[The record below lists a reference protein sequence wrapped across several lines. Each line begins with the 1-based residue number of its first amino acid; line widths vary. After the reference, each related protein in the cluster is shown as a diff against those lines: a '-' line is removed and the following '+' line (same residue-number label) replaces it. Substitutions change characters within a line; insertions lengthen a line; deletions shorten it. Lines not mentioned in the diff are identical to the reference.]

1 MSDTMSEQSPSA
13 SVTVVRKIAILAMV
27 VVAIGLPIN
36 DRFDY
41 AVLLVAAVM
50 VCVGVIKAM
59 PSRWVAAAGLAAL
72 MAAAHVL
79 LPPPRIMEGHNVFLP
94 GPDAARKSGLP
105 REVFDFVDKTF
116 AAQYPPEKNCH
127 DPRRGCWRLERSA
140 AQDGF
145 AFSSDGFFDRG
156 NYSRRVTGI
165 DFSDPVHARLG
176 VVNDLIYNWSP
187 NESDVERFSRDRHSF
202 NLFDRFHMRF
212 PLYLMYRFP
221 AAFVGS
227 TLCWRGNVLWEGADE
242 HFDVLS
248 HRDMGCR
255 EIAPAD
261 AGRRIYA
268 VSIKLDHPLAMQL
281 KPTWRVWL
289 RDGFTN
295 ALTLLGVLGILGL
308 LVRVAPRKLVWPAIL
323 IGLSFI
329 VITIDD
335 VNFLGGLRPLD
346 AGDDGM
352 TYEGYARIMLRALL
366 SGDLAGM
373 LRGDESVYYFTP
385 GFRYF
390 SMLGHIVF
398 GETYLG
404 YLSLVLAL
412 PFLVYAL
419 FRRFLPEKWAT
430 VIVLGFVGT
439 PVGAL
444 FGSAFLYYV
453 KWAAR
458 GFADSCGYI
467 LLIAGIVALVPRLEE
482 AKAPP
487 AAAGF
492 CGAFLIAAGTFV
504 RPNVALVAGVVIAGA
519 ILFSLW
525 QGRLARAAAILVGFA
540 TLIVSPLHNW
550 VFGHSTVLFSDNVSQ
565 PQTLVM
571 PPTEYFKAA
580 ADILH
585 LHLASDHV
593 IAAIKKLAWWL
604 SGPGNIYA
612 MIPLNAAAVA
622 TLVRVGFFGRRF
634 DPWLRLIALGT
645 LLEHGTGIC
654 YADWDR
660 YHLVTW
666 LLTALVASAWLHE
679 EGLPWFDRRFPGTCE
694 RIAARAVFRRSRP
707 ALVPAR

>member
-1 MSDTMSEQSPSA
+1 MSDSMSEQSPSA
-13 SVTVVRKIAILAMV
+13 SVSVARKIAVLAMV

-41 AVLLVAAVM
+41 AVLLVATVVA
-50 VCVGVIKAM
+50 CVGAIKAM
-59 PSRWVAAAGLAAL
+59 PSRWVAAAGLAASI
-72 MAAAHVL
+72 AAAHVL
-79 LPPPRIMEGHNVFLP
+79 LPPPRIAEGHNVFLP
-94 GPDAARKSGLP
+94 GPDAAQKSGLP
-105 REVFDFVDKTF
+105 REVLDFVDKTF

-127 DPRRGCWRLERSA
+127 DPRRGCWRPDRSA

-145 AFSSDGFFDRG
+145 AYSSDAFFDRG
-156 NYSRRVTGI
+156 SYSRRVTGI

-187 NESDVERFSRDRHSF
+187 NESDIDRFSRDRHSF
-202 NLFDRFHMRF
+202 NLFDRFHMKF
-212 PLYLMYRFP
+212 PLYIMYRFP

-227 TLCWRGNVLWEGADE
+227 TLCWRGDVLWEGANE

-248 HRDMGCR
+248 HRDMTCR
-255 EIAPAD
+255 AITSAD

-268 VSIKLDHPLAMQL
+268 LSIELDHPLAMRL
-281 KPTWRVWL
+281 KPTWTVWL
-289 RDGFTN
+289 RDLFTK
-295 ALTLLGVLGILGL
+295 ALTLLGVIGILGL
-308 LVRVAPRKLVWPAIL
+308 LVRVTPRKLVWPAIL
-323 IGLSFI
+323 LGLSCI
-329 VITIDD
+329 VIMIDD
-335 VNFLGGLRPLD
+335 VNFFGGLRPLD

-352 TYEGYARIMLRALL
+352 TYEGYARIMLRGA
-366 SGDLAGM
+366 
-373 LRGDESVYYFTP
+373 EPVYYFTP
-385 GFRYF
+385 GFRYV

-419 FRRFLPEKWAT
+419 FRRFLPETWAT

-467 LLIAGIVALVPRLEE
+467 LLVAGMVALIPRLDE

-492 CGAFLIAAGTFV
+492 FGALLIAAGTFV

-525 QGRLARAAAILVGFA
+525 QGRFARASAILVGFA

-550 VFGHSTVLFSDNVSQ
+550 VFGHSTVLFSDNVS
-565 PQTLVM
+565 
-571 PPTEYFKAA
+571 
-580 ADILH
+580 
-585 LHLASDHV
+585 
-593 IAAIKKLAWWL
+593 
-604 SGPGNIYA
+604 
-612 MIPLNAAAVA
+612 
-622 TLVRVGFFGRRF
+622 
-634 DPWLRLIALGT
+634 
-645 LLEHGTGIC
+645 
-654 YADWDR
+654 
-660 YHLVTW
+660 
-666 LLTALVASAWLHE
+666 
-679 EGLPWFDRRFPGTCE
+679 
-694 RIAARAVFRRSRP
+694 
-707 ALVPAR
+707 

>member
-1 MSDTMSEQSPSA
+1 MPEQSSERSPSA
-13 SVTVVRKIAILAMV
+13 SVSVARKVAVLAIVVA
-27 VVAIGLPIN
+27 AIGLPIN

-41 AVLLVAAVM
+41 FILLAATVV
-50 VCVGVIKAM
+50 VCVGAIKAM

-72 MAAAHVL
+72 IAAAHVL
-79 LPPPRIMEGHNVFLP
+79 LPAPRIEEGHNVFLP
-94 GPDAARKSGLP
+94 GPDAATTSGLP
-105 REVFDFVDKTF
+105 REVFDFVDRQF
-116 AAQYPPEKNCH
+116 AEQYPPEKRCD
-127 DPRRGCWRLERSA
+127 DPSRGCWRRERSA
-140 AQDGF
+140 AQAGF
-145 AFSSDGFFDRG
+145 ALSSDGFFDRG
-156 NYSRRVTGI
+156 SYSRRLTGI
-165 DFSDPVHARLG
+165 DFADPVQARLG
-176 VVNDLIYNWSP
+176 VVNELIYNWSP
-187 NESDVERFSRDRHSF
+187 NESDIERFSRDRHSL
-202 NLFDRFHMRF
+202 NLFDRFHMKF
-212 PLYLMYRFP
+212 PLYVMYRFP
-221 AAFVGS
+221 AVFAGS
-227 TLCWRGNVLWEGADE
+227 TLCWRGDVLWEGANE
-242 HFDVLS
+242 HFEVLS
-248 HRDMGCR
+248 HRDMACR

-268 VSIKLDHPLAMQL
+268 VAIKLDHPLAMRL
-281 KPTWRVWL
+281 KPNWTVWL
-289 RDGFTN
+289 RGLFTL
-295 ALTLLGVLGILGL
+295 ALTLFGVLGILGL
-308 LVRVAPRKLVWPAIL
+308 LVRVAPRKLVWPAVL
-323 IGLSFI
+323 IGLSLLVI
-329 VITIDD
+329 VIDD
-335 VNFLGGLRPLD
+335 VNFIGGLRPLD

-352 TYEGYARIMLRALL
+352 TYEGYARIMLRDLV
-366 SGDLAGM
+366 SGDLTGV
-373 LRGDESVYYFTP
+373 LRGAEPVYYFTP

-390 SMLGHIVF
+390 ALLAHIVF

-412 PFLVYAL
+412 PFLVFAL

-430 VIVLGFVGT
+430 VIVLGFVAT

-467 LLIAGIVALVPRLEE
+467 LLLAGIVTLIPRLDET
-482 AKAPP
+482 KAPS

-492 CGAFLIAAGTFV
+492 FGALLIAAGTFV
-504 RPNVALVAGVVIAGA
+504 RPNIALVASVMIAGA
-519 ILFSLW
+519 VLFALW
-525 QGRLARAAAILVGFA
+525 HGWLWRAGAIVVGFA
-540 TLIVSPLHNW
+540 ALLVSPLHNW

-571 PPTEYFKAA
+571 PPSEYFKALS
-580 ADILH
+580 DIVH
-585 LHLASDHV
+585 LHPASDHV

-612 MIPLNAAAVA
+612 MIPFNAAAVA

-666 LLTALVASAWLHE
+666 LLTALVATAWLHE
-679 EGLPWFDRRFPGTCE
+679 EGLPWFDRRFPGGRE
-694 RIAARAVFRRSRP
+694 RLAARAAFGRKAP
-707 ALVPAR
+707 APAPAG

>member
-1 MSDTMSEQSPSA
+1 MSEQPTSA
-13 SVTVVRKIAILAMV
+13 SVSVARKIAVLAIV
-27 VVAIGLPIN
+27 VAAIGLPIN

-41 AVLLVAAVM
+41 FILLVAAVV
-50 VCVGVIKAM
+50 VCVGAIKTM

-72 MAAAHVL
+72 IAAAHVL
-79 LPPPRIMEGHNVFLP
+79 LPAPRIIEGHNVFLP
-94 GPDAARKSGLP
+94 GPNAAKASGLP
-105 REVFDFVDKTF
+105 GEVFNFVDKAF
-116 AAQYPPEKNCH
+116 AAQYPPEKRCN
-127 DPRRGCWRLERSA
+127 DPSRGCWRPDRSA
-140 AQDGF
+140 AEDGF
-145 AFSSDGFFDRG
+145 GFSSDGFFDRG

-165 DFSDPVHARLG
+165 DFSDLVQARLG
-176 VVNDLIYNWSP
+176 VVNELVYNWSP
-187 NESDVERFSRDRHSF
+187 NASDIERFSRDRHSL
-202 NLFDRFHMRF
+202 NLFDRFHMTF
-212 PLYLMYRFP
+212 PLYVMYRFP
-221 AAFVGS
+221 AAFAGS
-227 TLCWRGNVLWEGADE
+227 TLCWRGDVLWEGANE

-248 HRDMGCR
+248 HRDMACR

-268 VSIKLDHPLAMQL
+268 VAIKLDRPLAMRL
-281 KPTWRVWL
+281 KPNWAVWL
-289 RDGFTN
+289 RGLFAD
-295 ALTLLGVLGILGL
+295 ALTLFGVVGILGL

-323 IGLSFI
+323 IGLSLL
-329 VITIDD
+329 VMVIDD
-335 VNFLGGLRPLD
+335 VNFIGGLRPLD

-366 SGDLAGM
+366 SGDVAGV
-373 LRGDESVYYFTP
+373 LRGAEPVYYFTP

-390 SMLGHIVF
+390 ATLEHIVF

-412 PFLVYAL
+412 PFLVFAL

-430 VIVLGFVGT
+430 VIVLGFVAT

-467 LLIAGIVALVPRLEE
+467 LLLAGIVTLIPRMEE
-482 AKAPP
+482 TKTPP
-487 AAAGF
+487 AVAGF
-492 CGAFLIAAGTFV
+492 FGALLIAAGTFV
-504 RPNVALVAGVVIAGA
+504 RPNVALVAGVMIAGA
-519 ILFSLW
+519 ILLSLW
-525 QGRLARAAAILVGFA
+525 QGRFARAAAILVGFA
-540 TLIVSPLHNW
+540 ALSVSPLHNW

-571 PPTEYFKAA
+571 PPSEYFKAVS
-580 ADILH
+580 DILH

-612 MIPLNAAAVA
+612 MIPLNAAAVV
-622 TLVRVGFFGRRF
+622 TLVRVGCFGRRF
-634 DPWLRLIALGT
+634 DPWLRVIALGT

-666 LLTALVASAWLHE
+666 LLTALVATAWLHE
-679 EGLPWFDRRFPGTCE
+679 EGLPWFDRRFPGARE
-694 RIAARAVFRRSRP
+694 RIAARAALRGSSAAP
-707 ALVPAR
+707 APVR